1 MFEWT
6 EAEDENRHKS
16 FSSGLL
22 CGKLRE
28 LQTRIADIAY
38 LIKNKCSFLAE
49 NHAFRGNFSQL

>member
-6 EAEDENRHKS
+6 EAEDENRHES

-28 LQTRIADIAY
+28 PQARIADIVY
-38 LIKNKCSFLAE
+38 LIKK
-49 NHAFRGNFSQL
+49 